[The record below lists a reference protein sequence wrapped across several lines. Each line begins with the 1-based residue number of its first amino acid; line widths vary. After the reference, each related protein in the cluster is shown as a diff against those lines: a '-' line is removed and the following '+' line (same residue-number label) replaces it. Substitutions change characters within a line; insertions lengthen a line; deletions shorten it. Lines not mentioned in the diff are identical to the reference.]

1 MGLKEIGLNKKG
13 LEIFYY
19 LIVYVVIVFQ
29 LESKDKSD
37 NSWLVLLL
45 QDNIQGAYIVIDSVF
60 SIMHGI
66 SFWLF

>member
-1 MGLKEIGLNKKG
+1 MKEIGQNKKG

-19 LIVYVVIVFQ
+19 PTIVYVVIVSQ
-29 LESKDKSD
+29 LESKDKRA
-37 NSWLVLLL
+37 NSWLVLFL

-66 SFWLF
+66 SLLLS

>member
-1 MGLKEIGLNKKG
+1 MGSKEIGQNKKG

-19 LIVYVVIVFQ
+19 PIVYVVIVSQ

-66 SFWLF
+66 SLLLS

>member
-1 MGLKEIGLNKKG
+1 MGSKEIGQNKKG
-13 LEIFYY
+13 LEIFHYPV
-19 LIVYVVIVFQ
+19 VYDVIVSQ

-45 QDNIQGAYIVIDSVF
+45 QDNIQGACVL

-66 SFWLF
+66 SLLLS